1 MREGLSSCPAAGGY
15 VLVSFMAD
23 STPLT
28 IANAD
33 ARRLFLDLHGLSDSP
48 LGRLT
53 AEGCQAV
60 VDRIGF
66 VQVDSI
72 NTVER
77 AHHMILFARR
87 HGYAQT
93 QLPRLVEKTRGLFEG
108 WTHDASLI
116 PTRFFPYWSRR
127 FADVQAR
134 AATSR
139 WWTEAGPDFPK
150 VLEQVRDR
158 VATEGPL
165 LTRSFEEE
173 RQRPSGGWWDW
184 TPSKMALEFLWRTG
198 VLAVA
203 RRESFQKVY
212 DLTERVIPE
221 PHRGP
226 APDPEAV
233 VDWACR
239 SALERLGIGPAGRD
253 RRLLGPDHH
262 PRGGAVVR
270 PPGPQRRAVRRPCP
284 GRGRQDRRGLRLRRH
299 RGPAGRGGAGA
310 GCAAGAVALRP
321 GDPQPPAAGAAV
333 RLRLPLRGLRA
344 RGEAPLGLLRLPDP
358 GGRPPGRPDRHA
370 GPARQRRPRRRR
382 AVVGAE
388 GAVQQGP
395 AAPAGDA
402 ARPHPPL
409 RRGRA
414 RDSGRR
420 PNRRCHPQSHQRVA
434 KLGA

>member
-1 MREGLSSCPAAGGY
+1 
-15 VLVSFMAD
+15 MAD
-23 STPLT
+23 TAPLT

-33 ARRLFLDLHGLSDSP
+33 ARRLFLDLHALSDPP
-48 LGRLT
+48 LGRMT
-53 AEGCQAV
+53 VEGCQAL

-66 VQVDSI
+66 VQIDSI

-116 PTRFFPYWSRR
+116 PTQFFPYWSRR

-150 VLEQVRDR
+150 VLEQVRER

-203 RRESFQKVY
+203 RREGFQKVY

-221 PHRGP
+221 AYRGP
-226 APDPEAV
+226 APEPEAV

-239 SALERLGIGPAGRD
+239 SALDRLGMARPAEIAGFWDLITIREAERWCD
-253 RRLLGPDHH
+253 RLTRS
-262 PRGGAVVR
+262 
-270 PPGPQRRAVRRPCP
+270 
-284 GRGRQDRRGLRLRRH
+284 
-299 RGPAGRGGAGA
+299 
-310 GCAAGAVALRP
+310 
-321 GDPQPPAAGAAV
+321 
-333 RLRLPLRGLRA
+333 
-344 RGEAPLGLLRLPDP
+344 GELCIV
-358 GGRPPGRPDRHA
+358 H
-370 GPARQRRPRRRR
+370 
-382 AVVGAE
+382 VE
-388 GAVQQGP
+388 GADGKTTASFAP
-395 AAPAGDA
+395 ADIEARLAAAAPAPDVLRVLSPFDPVIRNRQRLERLFGFDYRFEAFVPEAKRRWGYYVFPILEGDRFVGRIDMRA
-402 ARPHPPL
+402 KRDTGDLAVAGLWWEPKVRSSKARL
-409 RRGRA
+409 ARLERQLDRMRRFAGVERITYPETN
-414 RDSGRR
+414 S
-420 PNRRCHPQSHQRVA
+420 PQAGPSHQFVA
-434 KLGA
+434 KAGA

>member
-1 MREGLSSCPAAGGY
+1 MASY
-15 VLVSFMAD
+15 VLVSFMVD
-23 STPLT
+23 SAPLT

-33 ARRLFLDLHGLSDSP
+33 ARRLFLDLHGLSDPP

-127 FADVQAR
+127 FADVQQR

-150 VLEQVRDR
+150 VLDQVRER

-173 RQRPSGGWWDW
+173 RQRPAGGWWDW

-221 PHRGP
+221 QHRGP
-226 APDPEAV
+226 APDPDEV

-239 SALERLGIGPAGRD
+239 SALERLGVARPGEIAGFWDLISIREAEQWCDRQARSGALCVAHVEGADGKAAVSFAFADIADRLAAAAPAPDVLRVLSPFDPVIRNRQRLERLFGFDYRFEAFVPEAKRRWGYYVFPILEGDRLVGRID
-253 RRLLGPDHH
+253 MRARRDSGDL
-262 PRGGAVVR
+262 AVAGLWWEPKVR
-270 PPGPQRRAVRRPCP
+270 SSKA
-284 GRGRQDRRGLRLRRH
+284 RLRRLETQLD
-299 RGPAGRGGAGA
+299 RIRRFAGVERVVWPDAKSSLSPA
-310 GCAAGAVALRP
+310 
-321 GDPQPPAAGAAV
+321 
-333 RLRLPLRGLRA
+333 
-344 RGEAPLGLLRLPDP
+344 
-358 GGRPPGRPDRHA
+358 
-370 GPARQRRPRRRR
+370 
-382 AVVGAE
+382 
-388 GAVQQGP
+388 
-395 AAPAGDA
+395 
-402 ARPHPPL
+402 
-409 RRGRA
+409 
-414 RDSGRR
+414 
-420 PNRRCHPQSHQRVA
+420 SHHTVA